1 MIDLHYAATPNGEK
15 VAIFLEETGLEYN
28 LIPYEL
34 FKGEHLTPEFRRINP
49 NHRLPAIVD
58 HAPVGGGN
66 PVSLAESGAILL
78 YLGEKTGK
86 FLSPGGGRR
95 ASALQWLFWQMS
107 GLGPMHGQAHHFVRY
122 APVEQPYAIERYK
135 KEAQRLVLVLEH
147 RLREAEYLAEEYS
160 IADMACWP
168 WIQVTKL
175 IGIELNEFPE
185 VSRWSEAIAN
195 RPAVLRV
202 VGSKALAV
210 PAHYLQAHAKLTDE
224 ERSNVFG
231 DRMHAAARLN

>member
-15 VAIFLEETGLEYN
+15 VSIFLHETGLEYN

-58 HAPVGGGN
+58 HAPIGGGE
-66 PVSLAESGAILL
+66 PISVFESGAILF

-86 FLSPGGGRR
+86 FLAPSGRR
-95 ASALQWLFWQMS
+95 RALTQQWLFWQMA
-107 GLGPMHGQAHHFVRY
+107 GLGPMHGQAHHFLRY
-122 APVEQPYAIERYK
+122 APVEQPYAIERYG
-135 KEAQRLVLVLEH
+135 KEARRLLLVLEY

-175 IGIELNEFPE
+175 IGIELEEFPR
-185 VSRWSEAIAN
+185 VAKWSEAIAK
-195 RPAVLRV
+195 RPAVQRV
-202 VGSKALAV
+202 VSSKALAV
-210 PAHYLQAHAKLTDE
+210 PAHYLQVHAKLTDE

-231 DRMHAAARLN
+231 DRMHAAARLS